1 MVCNSRNI
9 NISLSRGNRGVIN
22 EIEKKLKE
30 DGVYFE
36 NDSEDRRNYN
46 INTGFEDVED
56 FEWFEEYLEQLVVN
70 RSIDLYYE
78 TEIFIK

>member
-30 DGVYFE
+30 DNVYFE
-36 NDSEDRRNYN
+36 NDSEDKRNYN
-46 INTGFEDVED
+46 INTGFDDVED
-56 FEWFEEYLEQLVVN
+56 SEWFEEYLEQLVVN
-70 RSIDLYYE
+70 RNIDLYYE
-78 TEIFIK
+78 TETF